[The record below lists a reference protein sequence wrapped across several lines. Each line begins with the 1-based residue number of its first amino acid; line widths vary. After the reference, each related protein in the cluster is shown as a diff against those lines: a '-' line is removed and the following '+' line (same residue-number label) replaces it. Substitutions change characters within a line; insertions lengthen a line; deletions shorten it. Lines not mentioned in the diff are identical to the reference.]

1 LILYNP
7 KYKFIVYLF
16 FKHCVQA
23 VSEEAFQKMVERQVE
38 ILQKERT
45 KTVCPPGPPE
55 EFSKV
60 HCEQQLEQ
68 NGAIPSIEE
77 DTSCVVPSSTTDDS
91 SNMEV
96 EVKFRNIGILIVI
109 IYCFK

>member
-1 LILYNP
+1 MFVKKFKTCTPLLKQSYY
-7 KYKFIVYLF
+7 KCKFIVNVL

-45 KTVCPPGPPE
+45 KTVGTPGPPE

-68 NGAIPSIEE
+68 NGAVPSVEE
-77 DTSCVVPSSTTDDS
+77 DTSSCVVPSSTTDDN

-96 EVKFRNIGILIVI
+96 EVK
-109 IYCFK
+109 Y

>member
-1 LILYNP
+1 
-7 KYKFIVYLF
+7 
-16 FKHCVQA
+16 
-23 VSEEAFQKMVERQVE
+23 MVERQVE

-45 KTVCPPGPPE
+45 KAVCPPGPPE

-68 NGAIPSIEE
+68 NGAVPSIEE
-77 DTSCVVPSSTTDDS
+77 DTSSCIVPSSTTDDS

-96 EVKFRNIGILIVI
+96 EVKLRNISILIVP
-109 IYCFK
+109 IYVLNNYLVLQIMLV